1 MQRLL
6 LALSVVILG
15 LPAIAQA
22 DSWTG
27 EDKYLHFTI
36 SAGLGAAAY
45 TQTHNRSKA
54 FAWAMLPGV
63 LKEIADSQTDGN
75 NFSGKDLA
83 WDALGAFS
91 GVQASHWYFSANRL
105 TYVHHF

>member
-27 EDKYLHFTI
+27 EDKYLHFTV

-63 LKEIADSQTDGN
+63 LKEITDSQTDGN
-75 NFSGKDLA
+75 NFSGPMPRPPRSPA
-83 WDALGAFS
+83 RPAARERRARRN
-91 GVQASHWYFSANRL
+91 ASRSAG
-105 TYVHHF
+105 